1 MKEKRKD
8 HFLQGEH
15 DEVDTIG
22 PLEALSSEEELETEN
37 VTQSR
42 ILTTTMTS
50 HSLTP
55 YTHPRSIPANI
66 ILPPLTSYQT
76 LFDPQPTPNAESSSF
91 HSTLFF
97 QNWLQPGSSTTSNT
111 TTTGQF
117 FSEQQ
122 QAAFLTPQTFYYGSL
137 GSSSYIS
144 PSYTSSYFD
153 PNHVDVIMD
162 DGSRQKRTVSLS
174 TMPRFPSLTSILS
187 TRGGADETTHLLTWT
202 SSPHDSSSLSP
213 QQQKRNQSKTQPA
226 LPTAKHLTD
235 QQDYFSDS
243 DNSEDELYGAKKKKK
258 KASTMTNILS
268 WLRPPALSTGQKLVL
283 KCSFAYIIGAS
294 FTFVPA
300 LHKWMNGGVY
310 GYDDSVTRNRVATD
324 MAATVAVFFNPAK
337 TVGGMIEAA
346 GFGWIMTLGALAIC
360 LASLWSTD
368 YFLDHLR
375 QTRPSVGTA
384 SSLAFIILFPILLR
398 EHTLDESQ
406 YSRQKIQDT
415 VSIVAIGTAISAA
428 VCFFVWPQTAT
439 KKFNFNMNDSLQS
452 LRVLLKLLTK
462 TFLLDADLPDFKAN
476 ESLAQAIRAHEASFT
491 ALQSSLQEARLEWW
505 WWSPLN
511 DNKREGNDDGYERI
525 VKSIQQLALHI
536 GGLRKS
542 CGLQFD
548 RTQHTMSTST
558 TGTRDGDEVYQV
570 KADDHRRKFERVLK
584 KEHSTQD
591 TTITTVQHISTNDIE
606 PIHDEEHNS
615 NSDNADLV
623 SFIRAVG
630 PTMKS
635 LAFTCKQTIIHL
647 QWHFTPESTKT
658 STSLSPPPSF
668 ATLRR
673 NLGLALELFEQSQQ
687 KALERMCRRYT
698 KTSNSKKRPLGT
710 QTTNNPSPFDVHASA
725 LAHLP
730 ADDVFLVY
738 FFVYCLIAFAKELE
752 VLVTCMEHVFD
763 QTECAT
769 SWTYLVSGT
778 IGLFTF
784 TFQSNRN
791 PVYSPNNHHTLDT
804 LHTPTP
810 NDRIHSFR
818 MNLWRFFSWFR
829 QYQVRYAIKAGLTA
843 LILSSLAF
851 IPSTQYYFQTYRMEW
866 TLITAL
872 AVMTPTVGGT
882 NYIAALQL
890 GATVSGVVIGAVIY
904 RLFSE
909 SHVIWSIGLTW
920 LLSLPC
926 FWMVLHKPKY
936 GKFGQFTLLA
946 YTLVILYK
954 YNHPDVDV
962 YDLAYQRCLS
972 VGGGVI
978 IGLVVTTYI
987 SPYEARKA
995 MRYGLSD
1002 LLLKYSR
1009 EYYALNGKNNNSS
1022 SNNNNDNT
1030 IAMMS
1035 VNIGTQSSL
1044 GDDNATLLE
1053 LQQDLCNL
1061 STLLNHTPNEPR
1073 LKGRFPVETY
1083 KVMLRS
1089 CQSILDNLVMM
1100 RMVMAAR
1107 ENDHRM
1113 NDDKNW
1119 SDMVGNVVLYFY
1131 VLASALQLKTPLP
1144 PYLPPADMARKQLMG
1159 RSQATTTTK
1168 GTIPT
1173 PLHDGSSSSYM
1184 AYYAYIVLMETMLY
1198 DMDQLGYHM
1207 KALYGSLIPH
1217 WHY

>member
-1 MKEKRKD
+1 
-8 HFLQGEH
+8 
-15 DEVDTIG
+15 
-22 PLEALSSEEELETEN
+22 
-37 VTQSR
+37 
-42 ILTTTMTS
+42 
-50 HSLTP
+50 
-55 YTHPRSIPANI
+55 
-66 ILPPLTSYQT
+66 
-76 LFDPQPTPNAESSSF
+76 
-91 HSTLFF
+91 
-97 QNWLQPGSSTTSNT
+97 
-111 TTTGQF
+111 
-117 FSEQQ
+117 
-122 QAAFLTPQTFYYGSL
+122 
-137 GSSSYIS
+137 
-144 PSYTSSYFD
+144 
-153 PNHVDVIMD
+153 MD

-174 TMPRFPSLTSILS
+174 TVPRFPSLTSILS
-187 TRGGADETTHLLTWT
+187 PRGGVNETTHLLTWA
-202 SSPHDSSSLSP
+202 SSPDDEDSLSP
-213 QQQKRNQSKTQPA
+213 QRQKRNRSISQTH
-226 LPTAKHLTD
+226 TAKPLTD
-235 QQDYFSDS
+235 QQYYFSDS
-243 DNSEDELYGAKKKKK
+243 DNSEDELYGGRKKK
-258 KASTMTNILS
+258 KASTMTRILS
-268 WLRPPALSTGQKLVL
+268 WLKPPALSTKQKLVL
-283 KCSFAYIIGAS
+283 KCSFAYILGAS

-300 LHKWMNGGVY
+300 LHKWINGGVY
-310 GYDDSVTRNRVATD
+310 GYGDGVAQNRVASD

-360 LASLWSTD
+360 MASLWSTD
-368 YFLDHLR
+368 YFLDYLR
-375 QTRPSVGTA
+375 QTYISYGITLFGWLLTSTLFLAFLKARYSSRPSVGTA

-439 KKFNFNMNDSLQS
+439 KKFNSNMNDSLQS

-476 ESLAQAIRAHEASFT
+476 ESLAHAIRAHDASFT
-491 ALQSSLQEARLEWW
+491 ALQSSLREARLEWW

-511 DNKREGNDDGYERI
+511 DNKRDGNGYGYERM

-548 RTQHTMSTST
+548 RTQHAMSTSA
-558 TGTRDGDEVYQV
+558 TGTKNGDDVYQV
-570 KADDHRRKFERVLK
+570 RADDHRRKFERILK
-584 KEHSTQD
+584 REHSTHD
-591 TTITTVQHISTNDIE
+591 TTKTPVQNISSSSNETTM
-606 PIHDEEHNS
+606 HDEEHIS
-615 NSDNADLV
+615 NSDNSDLV

-647 QWHFTPESTKT
+647 QWHFTPEST
-658 STSLSPPPSF
+658 SLLPPPTF

-673 NLGLALELFEQSQQ
+673 NLGLALDLFEQSQQ

-698 KTSNSKKRPLGT
+698 KTSNGKKRSLET
-710 QTTNNPSPFDVHASA
+710 QTTNNPSPFDVHSSA

-763 QTECAT
+763 ETECAT
-769 SWTYLVSGT
+769 SWTTLVSG
-778 IGLFTF
+778 IKDFFTF

-791 PVYSPNNHHTLDT
+791 STYYPNNHHTLDT

-810 NDRIHSFR
+810 SDRIHSFR

-829 QYQVRYAIKAGLTA
+829 KYQVRYAIKAGLTA
-843 LILSSLAF
+843 LVLASLAF

-882 NYIAALQL
+882 NYIAVLQL
-890 GATVSGVVIGAVIY
+890 GATVFGVIIGAVIY

-909 SHVIWSIGLTW
+909 SHVIWFIGLTW

-926 FWMVLHKPKY
+926 FWMVLHKPKH

-1009 EYYALNGKNNNSS
+1009 EYYALNGKNDNSN
-1022 SNNNNDNT
+1022 SNNNT
-1030 IAMMS
+1030 ATMMS
-1035 VNIGTQSSL
+1035 VNIGNQPSL
-1044 GDDNATLLE
+1044 GDDDTTLLK

-1061 STLLNHTPNEPR
+1061 STLLDHTPNEPR
-1073 LKGRFPVETY
+1073 LKGRFPIKTY
-1083 KVMLRS
+1083 QVMLQS

-1100 RMVMAAR
+1100 RMVMATR
-1107 ENDHRM
+1107 ENDHQM

-1159 RSQATTTTK
+1159 RLQATTTTK
-1168 GTIPT
+1168 GAITT

-1198 DMDQLGYHM
+1198 DMDQLGCHM